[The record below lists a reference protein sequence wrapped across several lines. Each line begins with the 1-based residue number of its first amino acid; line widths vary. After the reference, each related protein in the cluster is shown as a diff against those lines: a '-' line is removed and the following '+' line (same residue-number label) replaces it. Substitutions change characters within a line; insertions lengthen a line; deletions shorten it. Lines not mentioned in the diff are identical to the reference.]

1 MPFSVNPSFTKHS
14 YHAPYLAI
22 DPSVKEVSAEG
33 QVILVTGGGKGIGK
47 AIAAAFAT
55 AQASR
60 LVLIGRTG
68 SSLAE
73 TKQCLQQQYPSL
85 CVNTYILDVANYE
98 QVAECFR
105 QIQKEVGSVDI
116 LVNNAGYLPDFSD
129 IADAD
134 PIEWWK
140 GFVRTL
146 QQDLVPAYLQRVR
159 R

>member
-1 MPFSVNPSFTKHS
+1 MPFSINPSFTTQS

-22 DPSVKEVSAEG
+22 SPSRKEVSAEG

-85 CVNTYILDVANYE
+85 CVDTYILDVANYE
-98 QVAECFR
+98 QLAEGFR

-134 PIEWWK
+134 PVEWWK
-140 GFVRTL
+140 GFVRTPREAL
-146 QQDLVPAYLQRVR
+146 GLTYLQPVR